1 MAPRAAQPRTR
12 SRPDGR
18 KSFLVYLPQDI
29 IRRLKIAAL
38 DEARPAYLITEEAV
52 RDYLAGQSGRRKA
65 K

>member
-1 MAPRAAQPRTR
+1 MTKASAHAVTR

-18 KSFLVYLPQDI
+18 KSFLVYLPQDV

-38 DEARPAYLITEEAV
+38 DEERPAYLITEQAV
-52 RDYLAGQSGRRKA
+52 RDYLNGRNRQRRA